1 MKFLSAFHPVT
12 LIAAVL
18 AALAASVAIG
28 GTKVIH
34 NGDTLVF
41 MGDSIT
47 QYGKDSAAGYLPL
60 VAKGLATN
68 GVNVTWIGAGHAGD
82 TAANMRARFQ
92 NDVISK
98 HPQVVTILAGV
109 NDCSQGWPNNASSS
123 PNDVAAMADMAIA
136 AGIKPVLCSP
146 TGGGLESFPQA
157 VEDYSA
163 AVRQIAQQRNV
174 PYGTTHEAF
183 KAYVQNNVNP
193 AIGATDKGYLIRA
206 TVDGLHMDI
215 VGNRIIAVEIL
226 KALGFDSADEL
237 ARAAAAWNEI
247 PPFYQARVNVKITA
261 GEFNSVR
268 VAAANAGKTMTAY
281 SRELFHHGIEL
292 LRTSPAEVSATGGA
306 DIDFSMTEQIGFVD
320 YDALLAAG
328 RALRANETGLT
339 ETGSLPRMI
348 NSALLAAVH
357 ALPAVSGDDLPEEPV
372 QTVNTAAFTKS
383 ITLVC
388 SGYTGNSTL
397 KDFPVAVRLAAGSPE
412 GFSYADMAH
421 SATGGELR
429 FADATGRSL
438 AYEIERWDPAGTSL
452 IWVKI
457 PSLARGT
464 AFTMYYGGTPADAV
478 ASRWTWA
485 ADYVGV
491 WHMEENG
498 GTVYEGVNGLD
509 AEPRGNSAS
518 RQTAEPGV
526 FGNARLNAVSGLNAY
541 TGQALLEIQ
550 DSLLLDVGNDFTF
563 SGWIKMSNEW
573 PGNGRIVSRN
583 RYVPGGSNIPD
594 WELAIP
600 NATTLNGY
608 AGSKTAV
615 TGTIPSALN
624 SWVHV
629 AGVFNGTTLTAYAN
643 GVQVFAETIS
653 PVQDSNNKLA
663 FGSNDRDCFQG
674 HFVGLFDEFRLRD
687 AVSSADWVK
696 AEYDQAGNAFLSVG
710 GGNNPPAAPDKPAAG
725 LYID

>member
-1 MKFLSAFHPVT
+1 MKIQSVFHPV
-12 LIAAVL
+12 APVVACL
-18 AALAASVAIG
+18 AAFAASVAVA

-34 NGDTLVF
+34 DGDTLVF

-146 TGGGLESFPQA
+146 TGSTLESFPQA

-163 AVRQIAQQRNV
+163 AVSQIARQRNV

-183 KAYVQNNVNP
+183 KAYVQNSVNP
-193 AIGATDKGYLIRA
+193 AIGATDKGYLIKA
-206 TVDGLHMDI
+206 TVDGLHMDV

-237 ARAAAAWNEI
+237 ARAAAAWDEI
-247 PPFYQARVNVKITA
+247 PPFYQARINVKITA

-268 VAAANAGKTMTAY
+268 VAAANAGKTMTEY
-281 SRELFHHGIEL
+281 SRELFHRGVDM
-292 LRTSPAEVSATGGA
+292 LRASPAEVSATGGA
-306 DIDFSMTEQIGFVD
+306 DTDFSMTEEIGFVD
-320 YDALLAAG
+320 YNALLDAG
-328 RALRANETGLT
+328 RALRANENGL
-339 ETGSLPRMI
+339 TGSLPQMI

-357 ALPAVSGDDLPEEPV
+357 ALPAVSADDVPEEPV
-372 QTVNTAAFTKS
+372 TTVNTAAFAKS

-397 KDFPVAVRLAAGSPE
+397 EDFPVAVRLAAGSPE

-421 SATGGELR
+421 PATGGELR

-438 AYEIERWDPAGTSL
+438 SYEIENWDPAGTSL
-452 IWVKI
+452 VWVKL
-457 PSLARGT
+457 PSLARNT

-485 ADYVGV
+485 ADYVGI
-491 WHMEENG
+491 WHMEEDG
-498 GTVYEGVNGLD
+498 GTVHEVVNGLD
-509 AEPRGNSAS
+509 AEPKGNSAS

-526 FGNARLNAVSGLNAY
+526 FGNARLNAVSGLNAF

-550 DSLLLDVGNDFTF
+550 DSLLLDVGSDFTF
-563 SGWIKMSNEW
+563 SGWIKMTNTW

-583 RYVPGGSNIPD
+583 KYLPGGSNIPE

-600 NATTLNGY
+600 DATTLNVF
-608 AGSKTAV
+608 AGSTTAL

-624 SWVHV
+624 AWVHI
-629 AGVFNGTTLTAYAN
+629 AGVFNGTTMTVYAN
-643 GVQVFAETIS
+643 GVQVFSGTIA

-663 FGSNDRDCFQG
+663 FGSNDKDCYQG

-687 AVSSADWVK
+687 AVSPADWVK
-696 AEYDQAGNAFLSVG
+696 AEYDQAGNAFLTAG
-710 GGNNPPAAPDKPAAG
+710 TGTNPPPAPEKTAVG